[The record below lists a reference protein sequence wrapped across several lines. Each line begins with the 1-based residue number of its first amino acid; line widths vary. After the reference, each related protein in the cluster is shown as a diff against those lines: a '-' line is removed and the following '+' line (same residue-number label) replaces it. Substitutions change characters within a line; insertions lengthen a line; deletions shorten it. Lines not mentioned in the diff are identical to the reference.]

1 MSASNFAGRLKE
13 LRERAGLTQQA
24 LADKAGL
31 SKAGIAD
38 LEQARREP
46 SWSTAVALAEA
57 LGVDCRAFLQD
68 PAPRPQTER
77 GRPPKL
83 APEAED
89 KPPPKRPR
97 RRPRK
102 GE

>member
-1 MSASNFAGRLKE
+1 MSAEWFAGRLKE
-13 LRERAGLTQQA
+13 LREQAGLTQQE

-57 LGVDCRAFLQD
+57 LGVAVTSFLKE
-68 PAPRPQTER
+68 PAPRPQAGR
-77 GRPPKL
+77 GRPPKR
-83 APEAED
+83 AGEAEEE
-89 KPPPKRPR
+89 PAPKRPR
-97 RRPRK
+97 GRPRK
-102 GE
+102 EK